1 MSKIKKISVA
11 LAIIMVFLLQTGISF
26 AQPTDIEG
34 HWAQEKIMAWLEKG
48 WAEIGED
55 GRFYPDAKITR
66 GEFIAFT
73 NKAFGFDETTHVYFT
88 DLPKDH
94 KYAKEVAKAVLAG
107 YISGFNDGTVRPDDY
122 ISRLEVTTI
131 LAKIAH
137 LPLPENSQLLT
148 GFTDYNDIP
157 EWGRP
162 YVALVADIGIISG
175 YPDGSFKPHEHISRA
190 ESIAVLDK
198 AIEKITKPGYLV
210 VQPDLVDSGLPGR
223 IILSYTLGEEFSNG
237 SVLFRLP
244 PEIKAKEG
252 KDKIVISRVGRE
264 NEIIQLEPANIQNE
278 GSEVMLTGITAAKKS
293 LLMLLL
299 EDKTMPSP
307 GNYEFSV
314 LADADGVGEK
324 LPTENEYYDTALFF
338 SKIPLE
344 YEGILDISPYS
355 AKTGSKQTITLTYT
369 FGHDFN
375 GGCLEFS
382 LPEELNFTI
391 GQDKVMVGGIEK
403 VLAEDD
409 VSDDGQKVHVTGITA
424 QKGEKLVMTI
434 YDKTIPE
441 AGPYFFYVKADADGE
456 SGEKPATLGSGR
468 EFMAFLSYTEAKDN
482 YAIVDSFVKSMNEG
496 NADAATALLA
506 DDIVYIDNYMD
517 GYMYWDEG
525 KENVRAEF
533 IEYYIN
539 VENYNENDD
548 STIIK
553 LSDNVWQV
561 EGLSRDYTDV
571 LINELYPDESYKGF
585 RYVSKYFVTDD
596 KICYV
601 EFLWNQDD
609 EMAWHE
615 LINGKIGI
623 FGYENDKNEIV
634 IQGCVPGM
642 PADKAGL
649 MPGDII
655 VAIDELYISDM
666 KYGEDEAWL
675 RLSGK
680 AGTKVTLTIN
690 RNGQVFDVE
699 VERVAGW

>member
-1 MSKIKKISVA
+1 
-11 LAIIMVFLLQTGISF
+11 
-26 AQPTDIEG
+26 
-34 HWAQEKIMAWLEKG
+34 
-48 WAEIGED
+48 
-55 GRFYPDAKITR
+55 
-66 GEFIAFT
+66 
-73 NKAFGFDETTHVYFT
+73 
-88 DLPKDH
+88 
-94 KYAKEVAKAVLAG
+94 
-107 YISGFNDGTVRPDDY
+107 
-122 ISRLEVTTI
+122 
-131 LAKIAH
+131 
-137 LPLPENSQLLT
+137 
-148 GFTDYNDIP
+148 
-157 EWGRP
+157 
-162 YVALVADIGIISG
+162 
-175 YPDGSFKPHEHISRA
+175 
-190 ESIAVLDK
+190 
-198 AIEKITKPGYLV
+198 
-210 VQPDLVDSGLPGR
+210 
-223 IILSYTLGEEFSNG
+223 
-237 SVLFRLP
+237 
-244 PEIKAKEG
+244 
-252 KDKIVISRVGRE
+252 
-264 NEIIQLEPANIQNE
+264 
-278 GSEVMLTGITAAKKS
+278 
-293 LLMLLL
+293 
-299 EDKTMPSP
+299 
-307 GNYEFSV
+307 
-314 LADADGVGEK
+314 
-324 LPTENEYYDTALFF
+324 
-338 SKIPLE
+338 
-344 YEGILDISPYS
+344 
-355 AKTGSKQTITLTYT
+355 
-369 FGHDFN
+369 
-375 GGCLEFS
+375 
-382 LPEELNFTI
+382 
-391 GQDKVMVGGIEK
+391 
-403 VLAEDD
+403 
-409 VSDDGQKVHVTGITA
+409 
-424 QKGEKLVMTI
+424 
-434 YDKTIPE
+434 
-441 AGPYFFYVKADADGE
+441 
-456 SGEKPATLGSGR
+456 
-468 EFMAFLSYTEAKDN
+468 MAFLSYTEAKDN